1 MSLRPIAALELA
13 RPGMLWGLALGVPI
27 LLFHLY
33 HRRRQ
38 RISVPFIGLL
48 RDSLGPTRHV
58 SRFKWLREAASL
70 ATRLLALGAVVLA
83 LGGLRPAEA
92 RAPTRDL
99 VIVVD
104 GDVTTAAR
112 EPDGRMRVV
121 HGLERAQAH
130 VRAHIEGRVG
140 VVVAGASP
148 VMLNGSLGEARGAL
162 LRELDDWIVRLGPD
176 ARLVGGAPLPVPAR
190 QDTDLYEA
198 WQMASEA
205 ATGRGAGT
213 VLVLSARAF
222 EPPAGTPTQ
231 LAGAGESCA
240 DQRFTGFE
248 FVRTADE
255 PQPLARFRIATDTE
269 GPITRLV
276 RVRLGTRT
284 LHEAPVELTAGAPLT
299 LDVPLPADAGSG
311 WLVGELVGEDAL
323 AHGDRVDAWL
333 APTPRPS
340 VLVVHGGKPRAGPL
354 LALRGLGNAVDWERS
369 GLVALSD
376 FAQAPMA
383 DIVLIDGVSLP
394 ADALRPGAYLFLAP
408 LGGALPFELG
418 EELARPLVWRTE
430 SDHPLMRWLDF
441 TAADVQEGVA
451 LRGEGL
457 RPLAFA
463 DGAVVI
469 AEGQRGPVRYVAIGL
484 DPDSSW
490 LSVQAAV
497 PLLLR
502 RAVLRLAT
510 APTAPLAPFY
520 RVGEPLRPAVVLP
533 GGPDALIRWGAQPG
547 STSKA
552 DGVAR
557 ARVDPSGRAWQ
568 VPAGAHGRVEIEPLQ
583 GAASAEGETRPR
595 FPTAFLDLS
604 TTRSLIPVRAM
615 GELPP
620 PRTRPPSREDDW
632 RRWLVLLAGALLALD
647 LLLLPRA
654 RRLPRVTA

>member
-1 MSLRPIAALELA
+1 
-13 RPGMLWGLALGVPI
+13 MLWGMALALPI

-38 RISVPFIGLL
+38 RIDVPFIGLL

-70 ATRLLALGAVVLA
+70 ATRLLALAAVVLA

-92 RAPTRDL
+92 RVAPTDL

-104 GDVTTAAR
+104 GDVTTAAT
-112 EPDGRMRVV
+112 EPDGRSRLV
-121 HGLERAQAH
+121 HGLERARQY

-148 VMLNGSLGEARGAL
+148 VMLSGSLGETRDAL
-162 LRELDDWIVRLGPD
+162 LREIEDWMSRLGPE
-176 ARLVGGAPLPVPAR
+176 ARLVGGAPLPVPAE
-190 QDTDLYEA
+190 QDADLQRA
-198 WQMASEA
+198 WQMAAEG
-205 ATGRGAGT
+205 ATARGAGR
-213 VLVLSARAF
+213 VLVLSARRF

-231 LAGAGESCA
+231 LDGAGVTRE

-248 FVRTADE
+248 FVQGAGA
-255 PQPLARFRIATDTE
+255 PMPVARFRIATDTE
-269 GPITRLV
+269 APITRLV
-276 RVRLGTRT
+276 RVRLGART
-284 LHEAPVELTAGAPLT
+284 VHEAPVDVAPGEAAI
-299 LDVPLPADAGSG
+299 LDVSLPEDAVGG

-323 AHGDRVDAWL
+323 AYGDRVDAWL

-340 VLVVHGGKPRAGPL
+340 VLVVHGDQPRAGPL
-354 LALRGLGNAVDWERS
+354 LALRGLDAAIDWKRS
-369 GLVALSD
+369 GLVAVGD
-376 FAQAPMA
+376 FAEAPMA
-383 DIVLIDGVSLP
+383 DVVLVDGVSLP
-394 ADALRPGAYLFLAP
+394 EGTLRPGAYLFLAP
-408 LGGALPFELG
+408 LGGTLPFELG
-418 EELARPLVWRTE
+418 EQLDRPLVWRTE

-441 TAADVQEGVA
+441 TAADVQRGVP

-520 RVGEPLRPAVVLP
+520 RVGDPLRPAVTLP
-533 GGPDALIRWGAQPG
+533 GGPEALIRWGPQR
-547 STSKA
+547 TSA
-552 DGVAR
+552 PDARREAR
-557 ARVDPSGRAWQ
+557 ARVDPSGRAWH
-568 VPAGAHGRVEIEPLQ
+568 VPPGAHGRVEIEPRAGPASGE
-583 GAASAEGETRPR
+583 GAAPTR

-604 TTRSLIPVRAM
+604 TTRSLVPQRSEAV
-615 GELPP
+615 LPSA
-620 PRTRPPSREDDW
+620 RTRPPSQEDHW
-632 RRWLVLLAGALLALD
+632 RRWLVALAGGLLAFD
-647 LLLLPRA
+647 LLLLPRS
-654 RRLPRVTA
+654 RRPRRVAPSISS